1 MISFELLPL
10 LYLALSATPGPT
22 PSCSP
27 PNAKERVLLLVV
39 SSDPG
44 LRSAQSR
51 AQRAMRSLGAPLNLL
66 PPKMSV
72 AAMTVEGGRALR
84 EQTVLSARAIV
95 VRAEERFREL
105 EDELAL
111 QLIAKAT
118 TQLASI
124 HQEPGAIELLARAH
138 LLAGAIYL
146 ARDRLVAARRRQ
158 RRALDLQP
166 DLTPARHRFAP
177 QVLSEIAALK
187 SAAAVRSVGRL
198 EIRAPQGP
206 GAMVFLDGQPKGPA
220 PVVLDSI
227 GVGRHL
233 LRVSASGFRSHIA
246 SVRVEALNTKKLVVQ
261 LSPDEELQKL
271 QTLPG
276 WLRLA
281 RPAEPV
287 LGLLAKRVDADR
299 TLLMTLTL
307 SGQGTG
313 TATVGA
319 VLQMQGAGQ
328 AYAASLQPAH
338 LRAALQQ
345 ALRCQQSQ
353 PPALAPALIGAAP
366 LRLDRPGPVPP
377 PTPWWERSWFWGA
390 AAIVFISASAAFVV
404 GRTSG
409 GPPEALEITLKPRP

>member
-10 LYLALSATPGPT
+10 LYLALSAA

-27 PNAKERVLLLVV
+27 PDAEERVLLLVV

-44 LRSAQSR
+44 LKSAEDR
-51 AQRAMRSLGAPLNLL
+51 AQRAMRDLQAKLNLL
-66 PPKMSV
+66 PQETSIM
-72 AAMTVEGGRALR
+72 AMTVEGGRALR
-84 EQTVLSARAIV
+84 EQTVLSARAIIT
-95 VRAEERFREL
+95 RAEERFREL

-111 QLIAKAT
+111 QLIARAT
-118 TQLASI
+118 TQLASV

-138 LLAGAIYL
+138 LIAGAIYL
-146 ARDRLVAARRRQ
+146 ARNRLVAARQRL

-166 DLTPARHRFAP
+166 NLAPARHRFAP

-187 SAAAVRSVGRL
+187 SRAGVRSVGRL
-198 EIRAPQGP
+198 EIRAPQSP
-206 GAMVFLDGQPKGPA
+206 GAMVYLDGHPKGPA
-220 PVVLDSI
+220 PAVLDPV

-233 LRVSASGFRSHIA
+233 LRVSASGFKSHIA
-246 SVRVEALNTKKLVVQ
+246 SVRVQALNTKKLVVQ

-271 QTLPG
+271 QSLPN
-276 WLRLA
+276 WLRLE
-281 RPAEPV
+281 RPTAPI

-307 SGQGTG
+307 SGRGTG

-328 AYAASLQPAH
+328 AYAPSLQPSR

-345 ALRCQQSQ
+345 TLQCQQNA
-353 PPALAPALIGAAP
+353 PPALAPPLIGTAP
-366 LRLDRPGPVPP
+366 LRLDQPSPVPP
-377 PTPWWERSWFWGA
+377 STPWWEQSWFWGA

-409 GPPEALEITLKPRP
+409 GPPEALEITLSPRP